1 MIQYVEGISLR
12 TFPFSQSIDSL
23 PMEWL
28 QVLLNNTQWGKSLK
42 RKKNAWK
49 LTTVSRTATTT
60 SGILLGKT
68 CDLCDI

>member
-12 TFPFSQSIDSL
+12 TFPLSQSIDSL

-42 RKKNAWK
+42 RKKKCLEIDHCKSHSYNNKWN
-49 LTTVSRTATTT
+49 TT
-60 SGILLGKT
+60 GKN
-68 CDLCDI
+68 L